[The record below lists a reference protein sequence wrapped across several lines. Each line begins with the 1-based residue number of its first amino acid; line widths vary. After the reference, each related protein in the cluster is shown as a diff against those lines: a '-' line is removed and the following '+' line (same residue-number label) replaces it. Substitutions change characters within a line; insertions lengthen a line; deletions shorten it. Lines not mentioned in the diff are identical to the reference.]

1 MGAQYVITTGL
12 TALTAATAK
21 TMVEVFPGA
30 NVPVTLKQL
39 GVSSS
44 YLTAG
49 TPITCL
55 VEIGT
60 VTATGT
66 GTGATANK
74 WGIGAGAIA
83 ATCKVNDTVE
93 PSGFSAIYG
102 VELVFPAGPWEPIQ
116 FPLGS
121 EPVFAISTKY
131 AIRLTA
137 SAAASVIVN
146 AVLEE

>member
-1 MGAQYVITTGL
+1 MDNQYVITTGL
-12 TALTAATAK
+12 TSLSAAAHTAVEIFPAASTPATI
-21 TMVEVFPGA
+21 
-30 NVPVTLKQL
+30 KQL

-49 TPITCL
+49 TPISCL

-74 WGIGAGAIA
+74 WNPASGTIQ

-93 PSGFSAIYG
+93 PSGFSAIWG
-102 VELVFPAGPWEPIQ
+102 VELIFPAGPWDPIQ
-116 FPLGS
+116 FPLGV
-121 EPVFAISTKY
+121 EPCFAVSTKY
-131 AIRLTA
+131 AIRLTPSATA
-137 SAAASVIVN
+137 SFIVN
-146 AVLEE
+146 VVIEE